1 VIRILFDN
9 HVFIY
14 ILLALAGCG
23 ILMKLVV
30 QVLYFRLLRASEAM
44 STSNNK
50 LAKNMKKKFEA
61 YYKLKLG
68 VNNVDIFVD
77 KHFFHY
83 KFCGIYL
90 STWETLCGQV
100 LILSLLV
107 GAISTILGLIYECGK
122 NQILSTFTVGISCC
136 GLLIFLEGLINSAGK
151 KEMIRINMKDYLENV
166 LKVRLVQEENQPEL
180 MEQYKKAYQPTSDM
194 AVTKEQ
200 PDKNELKPFHQKKK
214 VKSREAKRLEKMS
227 QKARQKDEVA
237 KNKSNRKQQAMQKK
251 LEAQEQKN
259 ALKEAKQKAK
269 EEKLQAIKAN
279 KEAKKQEAAK
289 RKAQILENEQLK
301 KEEKKHQKEIRK
313 VLELEKKHRG
323 NKRTSAQEKKE
334 NLLKEIHGRRETED
348 RLEEVTQFRENP
360 EDIETLLNIQNSD
373 RKEVEKE
380 WATESKPEER
390 KESSFLAKESPVV
403 HTLEP
408 EEKLVKS
415 AEAKREERTSSEI
428 KIADVKAAKI
438 RDIKARQ
445 ITAAPDIT
453 YKDDRT
459 AAALENGRSYKS
471 RDFQMLKPT
480 SEEEE
485 KIFEDILK
493 DIFS

>member
-1 VIRILFDN
+1 
-9 HVFIY
+9 
-14 ILLALAGCG
+14 
-23 ILMKLVV
+23 M
-30 QVLYFRLLRASEAM
+30 
-44 STSNNK
+44 
-50 LAKNMKKKFEA
+50 
-61 YYKLKLG
+61 
-68 VNNVDIFVD
+68 
-77 KHFFHY
+77 
-83 KFCGIYL
+83 
-90 STWETLCGQV
+90 
-100 LILSLLV
+100 SLLV

-122 NQILSTFTVGISCC
+122 NQILSTFTVGILCC

-200 PDKNELKPFHQKKK
+200 PDKNELKPFHKKKK

-269 EEKLQAIKAN
+269 EEKIQAIKAN

-289 RKAQILENEQLK
+289 RKAQLLENEQLK
-301 KEEKKHQKEIRK
+301 KEEKKHQKEVKK

-323 NKRTSAQEKKE
+323 NKRTAAQEKKE

-348 RLEEVTQFRENP
+348 RLEEDTQFRETP
-360 EDIETLLNIQNSD
+360 EGIENLLNIQSSD
-373 RKEVEKE
+373 RKEEEKE
-380 WATESKPEER
+380 QAVESKPEER
-390 KESSFLAKESPVV
+390 KENSFLAKESPVV

-408 EEKLVKS
+408 EDKIVKS

-471 RDFQMLKPT
+471 REFQMLKPT